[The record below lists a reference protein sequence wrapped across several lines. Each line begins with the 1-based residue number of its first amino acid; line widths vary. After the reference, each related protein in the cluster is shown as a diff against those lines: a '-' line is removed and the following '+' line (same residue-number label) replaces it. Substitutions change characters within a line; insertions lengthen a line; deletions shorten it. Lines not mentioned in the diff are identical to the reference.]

1 MSTAAQ
7 NSEGMKRKRFL
18 PVPFKVSDDADLV
31 ASWNT
36 TPPDLI
42 LNYVA
47 GKYDKSGLQ
56 IKCPQ
61 VLRAGENVSV
71 HPDWAEREGVVYIC
85 EPARLAGF
93 VHRRVL
99 CQVTEHSPSG
109 DGAESSGSNADDQ
122 GQRPM
127 SEATPKT
134 KRKLRFNNRRLSKE
148 EYSLAEYKKEFRSM
162 LKQALARWYEHGF
175 HEADRRLPQ
184 TQKFENFAIVSELP
198 NWKQFIVN
206 DSYIMLRH
214 NFSGSTRPCILTLT
228 HPDGRFKGL
237 TYRELYAQVRAH
249 LGLPMECSLRL
260 APYRPWYAHVTKSI
274 NVPERKALPAGDDQ
288 CKCVF
293 GTTLV
298 YYAYVHLNE
307 YDDE

>member
-31 ASWNT
+31 VWWNKT
-36 TPPDLI
+36 FSDLI
-42 LNYVA
+42 FNHVA

-61 VLRAGENVSV
+61 VLRAGENVWV

-85 EPARLAGF
+85 EPKRLAGF

-122 GQRPM
+122 GRRPM
-127 SEATPKT
+127 SQATPET
-134 KRKLRFNNRRLSKE
+134 KGKLWITNRSFSKE
-148 EYSLAEYKKEFRSM
+148 EYRRAEFEKEFRSM

-184 TQKFENFAIVSELP
+184 MQRSVS
-198 NWKQFIVN
+198 
-206 DSYIMLRH
+206 YTH
-214 NFSGSTRPCILTLT
+214 LTLPT
-228 HPDGRFKGL
+228 
-237 TYRELYAQVRAH
+237 
-249 LGLPMECSLRL
+249 
-260 APYRPWYAHVTKSI
+260 
-274 NVPERKALPAGDDQ
+274 N
-288 CKCVF
+288 
-293 GTTLV
+293 
-298 YYAYVHLNE
+298 
-307 YDDE
+307 

>member
-7 NSEGMKRKRFL
+7 NSEDMKRKRFL

-31 ASWNT
+31 VWWNKT
-36 TPPDLI
+36 FSDLI
-42 LNYVA
+42 FNHVA

-85 EPARLAGF
+85 EPKRLAGF

-127 SEATPKT
+127 SEATPMT
-134 KRKLRFNNRRLSKE
+134 KRKLRINNCRLSKE
-148 EYSLAEYKKEFRSM
+148 EHRLAEYKKEFRSM

-184 TQKFENFAIVSELP
+184 MQRFQNFATVSTLP
-198 NWKQFIVN
+198 NWNVN
-206 DSYIMLRH
+206 DRYIMLRH
-214 NFSGSTRPCILTLT
+214 NLSGTTRPCILSLD
-228 HPDGRFKGL
+228 HPNGGL

-260 APYRPWYAHVTKSI
+260 VPYRPWYDHVTKSI
-274 NVPERKALPAGDDQ
+274 NVPERSALPARDSQ

-298 YYAYVHLNE
+298 YYAYVHLR
-307 YDDE
+307 